1 MIHAALTAALA
12 LLHATPTPQKMTV
25 YNTQR
30 RTLGP
35 PTMLSYLES
44 TSKASDADVKAAK
57 AKLLAGLEDS
67 ISLRANADAP
77 TATAVAAT
85 PPTTATPPTAAPA
98 AAGFA
103 GLARWDPQ
111 AWVVPALWNTPAFR
125 AGTFVSVIAALA
137 AGTRQL
143 GVRAAAF
150 AHLSSFAVLLGSM
163 TYTTFFAGITMY
175 KNLPRQTFGRLQSK
189 LFPVYFKL
197 HAASLCVMI
206 GSLPALAG
214 ARCLRFPIA
223 ACATA
228 LALTLS
234 NILYIEPASTKVMFE
249 RYELENEGKQETDEY
264 KAAAK
269 KFGPLH
275 GLSSLA
281 NLGALMA
288 TVGHSWW
295 LGGLLF

>member
-1 MIHAALTAALA
+1 
-12 LLHATPTPQKMTV
+12 
-25 YNTQR
+25 
-30 RTLGP
+30 
-35 PTMLSYLES
+35 MLSYLES
-44 TSKASDADVKAAK
+44 TSTASKADVKAAK

-67 ISLRANADAP
+67 ISLRANADAT
-77 TATAVAAT
+77 TATAVA
-85 PPTTATPPTAAPA
+85 ATPPTAAPA